1 MLNFPRAAQSPRGRR
16 RKRLSAP
23 GRRTAAPSLS
33 DIPRRLVGLGEPRL
47 LVPVPARCDQLFAG
61 DGGERSQNRIFTS
74 PSFSDHGS
82 ALAGERVVVA
92 SRDRRQRTRRA
103 ERRGRSVAFS
113 ATGATRRR
121 PGAENGFPRAKLP
134 ASGAKS
140 PRPAAET
147 VFPPRRRTGRRSAS
161 GIGKR
166 NTRLVRVRVL
176 RKFGGDQTSRPGEA
190 AVKRG
195 DPRSQEAGGRAVGG
209 GGPGRSRGALRSRP

>member
-23 GRRTAAPSLS
+23 GRRTAALSLS

-82 ALAGERVVVA
+82 ALAGVRVVVA

-103 ERRGRSVAFS
+103 KRRGRSVAFS

-147 VFPPRRRTGRRSAS
+147 VFPPAPANGPSER
-161 GIGKR
+161 
-166 NTRLVRVRVL
+166 
-176 RKFGGDQTSRPGEA
+176 FGYWETKYAPRPGTGTAE
-190 AVKRG
+190 V
-195 DPRSQEAGGRAVGG
+195 
-209 GGPGRSRGALRSRP
+209 